1 MVGKTVFG
9 AQSGSFSRLWKEAFR
24 ICGGGATWILSGGT
38 PYSPISSRCI
48 MWECAMMDLAVA

>member
-24 ICGGGATWILSGGT
+24 ICGGGGDLDSFGGN
-38 PYSPISSRCI
+38 
-48 MWECAMMDLAVA
+48 AV